1 MLKTHFVDEAL
12 TSFTKGTVN
21 HKMTILKEDGVY
33 RHLRFKTPD
42 TFNLYFDIITFPGNL
57 MITGDM
63 GTWSFSRIEDMF
75 KFFRSKE
82 RDISPDYWAEK
93 LTSVDRNSYINTI
106 KFGHEE
112 FSEKKLRENVNDWIS
127 EETTGHPIPIG
138 LEEELNDLI
147 AAHIDDGEYA
157 VMRAI
162 LDFEFRYHNEYGEIK
177 FINFTDFYEV
187 NNRVYSFDY
196 LWVCHAIVWAIEQYD
211 KSKTESL

>member
-1 MLKTHFVDEAL
+1 MLKTYSVDEAL

-21 HKMTILKEDGVY
+21 HKMTILNEDGVY
-33 RHLRFKTPD
+33 RHLRFKTPG

-82 RDISPDYWAEK
+82 RHICPDYWAEK
-93 LTSVDRNSYINTI
+93 LTSVDRNSYINSI

-127 EETTGHPIPIG
+127 WFV
-138 LEEELNDLI
+138 LFCFALNAFQGSFL
-147 AAHIDDGEYA
+147 A
-157 VMRAI
+157 
-162 LDFEFRYHNEYGEIK
+162 
-177 FINFTDFYEV
+177 FTKCEDWF
-187 NNRVYSFDY
+187 
-196 LWVCHAIVWAIEQYD
+196 L
-211 KSKTESL
+211 